1 VFRGRSGHAFVFR
14 RDTSREWDFRL
25 RSERM
30 DATTTVFA
38 GAAKQVR
45 MLASGEITSPELVEL
60 YLDRIARFDG
70 ELNAYRVVR
79 SVSARVEAVDAQR
92 RIDEGE
98 RLPLLGVPIAIKDDV
113 DVTGELTAWGTAAH
127 GPAKVRDADV
137 VRRLRD
143 AGAIVIGKTNV
154 PEMTIWPFTESA
166 TFGVT
171 RNPWDPTRSPG
182 GSSGGTA
189 AAVAAGLAPLGLG
202 SDGGGSIRTPAT
214 WCGLFGLKPQ
224 RDRVPLAPHDDGWQ
238 GLIVNGPITR
248 TVEDAALFLDVT
260 TTTPLPDGG
269 FVAAAAR
276 PPVRLRIAFSTKSPL
291 GLAARVGIAQ
301 QAAVTEAVALLRSL
315 GHDVVERSPDY
326 AAMSAGWNVTA
337 RYLRGIYDD
346 VATMPHPERLEPRTR
361 SMARA
366 GGRISDYRIGNVR
379 AGEAALTRR
388 VNAIFEHADVI
399 LTPGTATGPPRVG
412 AFTKRGAFT
421 TVCATMGRSPFQAIF
436 NATGQPAAVVPWG
449 LDRTGLPTSVQLVGR
464 PSDEATL
471 LALSAQIEAAHP
483 WADRQPPIS

>member
-1 VFRGRSGHAFVFR
+1 
-14 RDTSREWDFRL
+14 
-25 RSERM
+25 M
-30 DATTTVFA
+30 DATTTAFA
-38 GAAKQVR
+38 GAARQVR
-45 MLASGEITSPELVEL
+45 MLVSGAITSPELVEL
-60 YLDRIARFDG
+60 YLDRIARLDG

-79 SVSARVEAVDAQR
+79 SASARAEAMEAQR
-92 RIDEGE
+92 RIDAGE

-113 DVTGELTAWGTAAH
+113 DVAGELTAWGTAAH

-154 PEMTIWPFTESA
+154 PEMTIWPFTESE
-166 TFGVT
+166 TFGAT
-171 RNPWDPTRSPG
+171 RNPWDPSRSPG

-189 AAVAAGLAPLGLG
+189 AAVAAGLAPFGLG

-214 WCGLFGLKPQ
+214 WCGLYGIKPQ

-260 TTTPLPDGG
+260 TTTPSPDGG
-269 FVAAAAR
+269 FVAAAKR
-276 PPVRLRIAFSTKSPL
+276 TPVRLRIAFSTKSPL
-291 GLAARVGIAQ
+291 GWAARVGVAQ
-301 QAAVTEAVALLRSL
+301 RAAVTEAVELLRSL
-315 GHDVVERSPDY
+315 GHDMVERVPDY

-346 VATMPHPERLEPRTR
+346 VVTMPHPERLEARTR

-366 GGRISDYRIGNVR
+366 GRLISDERIAKVR
-379 AGEAALTRR
+379 AREAALTAR
-388 VNAIFEHADVI
+388 VNAIFDDADVL
-399 LTPGTATGPPRVG
+399 LTPGTATGPPRVR
-412 AFTKRGAFT
+412 AFAKRGAFVT
-421 TVCATMGRSPFQAIF
+421 ASATMGRSPFHVIF

-449 LDRTGLPTSVQLVGR
+449 LDRTSLPTSIQLVGR

-471 LALSAQIEAAHP
+471 LALSAQIEEARP
-483 WADRQPPIS
+483 WADRRPLIS